1 MKPSGLRGFLRDLG
15 PGLISGAADDDPSGI
30 ATFSVAG
37 ASFGYLPLW
46 TALFS
51 IPLMI
56 AAQTMSARLGM
67 VSGRGLAA
75 AIRANLPRWV
85 LWGACSLLVV
95 ANVINI
101 SADLAG
107 MAESSAMVTPIR
119 AAVWMAFYPLLII
132 ILLAWSRYCVI
143 ASVLKW
149 LTLVLFSYVF
159 TAFLAHADW
168 SAVLRYTLLPRFE
181 FSRHYLAALVAILG
195 TSISPYL
202 FFWQASQEVEEE
214 RSQGKITVQS
224 RQGATAA
231 ELSKS
236 RKDVV
241 TGMIFSNLIV
251 YFIIV
256 TTAATLHAHGQTTIG
271 TARQAAE
278 ALRPLAGSGAYWL
291 FTAGIIGTGMLAVP
305 VLAGSCAYAVAEGAT
320 WRASLEDKPKRA
332 REFYAVLGLALLIG
346 WSIDY
351 LKLNPIR
358 MLFFSAVINGL
369 LAPPLIAVL
378 LVLTGSRKVMGDHAN
393 PRWLRR
399 LGWLTFAVMAAAAIA
414 LLATR

>member
-1 MKPSGLRGFLRDLG
+1 MRRFLRDLG

-85 LWGACSLLVV
+85 LWSACSLLVV

-101 SADLAG
+101 GADLAG
-107 MAESSAMVTPIR
+107 MAESSAVVTPIR
-119 AAVWMAFYPLLII
+119 AAAWMAFYPLLII
-132 ILLAWSRYCVI
+132 CVI
-143 ASVLKW
+143 ASALKW

-320 WRASLEDKPKRA
+320 WRASLEDHVQNACLTTSTRSIQLERA
-332 REFYAVLGLALLIG
+332 VSDIGTAIVNVILAECGSGVLRGRNQYGAALRGL
-346 WSIDY
+346 
-351 LKLNPIR
+351 
-358 MLFFSAVINGL
+358 
-369 LAPPLIAVL
+369 
-378 LVLTGSRKVMGDHAN
+378 
-393 PRWLRR
+393 
-399 LGWLTFAVMAAAAIA
+399 
-414 LLATR
+414 